1 MAAFAV
7 DTLVRSV
14 GRMMAKLH
22 GFPNYPYVVIPAPYL
37 EGVMIPE
44 KMFQEKTLDAI
55 ARAEELLLTGKM
67 Q

>member
-14 GRMMAKLH
+14 GKMMAKLH

-44 KMFQEKTLDAI
+44 KMFQEKTRDAI

>member
-44 KMFQEKTLDAI
+44 KMFQEKTRDAI
-55 ARAEELLLTGKM
+55 VRAEELLLTGKM

>member
-14 GRMMAKLH
+14 GKMMAKLH

-44 KMFQEKTLDAI
+44 KMFQEKTRDAI
-55 ARAEELLLTGKM
+55 VRAEELLLTGKM

>member
-14 GRMMAKLH
+14 GKMMAKLH
-22 GFPNYPYVVIPAPYL
+22 GFPNYPYVVIPAPYP

-44 KMFQEKTLDAI
+44 KMFQEKTRDAI
-55 ARAEELLLTGKM
+55 VRAEELLLTGKM

>member
-1 MAAFAV
+1 
-7 DTLVRSV
+7 
-14 GRMMAKLH
+14 MMAKLH

-44 KMFQEKTLDAI
+44 KMFQEKTRDAI
-55 ARAEELLLTGKM
+55 AKAEELLLTGKM

>member
-14 GRMMAKLH
+14 GKMMAKLH

-44 KMFQEKTLDAI
+44 KMFEEKTRDAI
-55 ARAEELLLTGKM
+55 VRAEELLLTGKM

>member
-44 KMFQEKTLDAI
+44 KMFQEKTRDAT